1 MGCTFCEVFQFHFIL
16 APIVRLFRMV
26 LPKSNST
33 PILGMVNNQ
42 STAFVLIPQR
52 SLKDINSAFASSF
65 LPRCTWAYVLF
76 KVIDI
81 RKHTTSFLDKKK

>member
-1 MGCTFCEVFQFHFIL
+1 ML
-16 APIVRLFRMV
+16 ALIVRLFRMV

-33 PILGMVNNQ
+33 PILGIVNNQ

-52 SLKDINSAFASSF
+52 SLKDISSAFASSF
-65 LPRCTWAYVLF
+65 LPRCVWAYALV

-81 RKHTTSFLDKKK
+81 RKHTTILLDKKK